1 MKPIIGMIVAAA
13 LCLSAPTAAF
23 AQAPIAPAPPAVDSD
38 EQEFNF
44 EGDEIRTDFLKP
56 NTLIVEGLRRGRMSV
71 LISVRLDFVD
81 EIVKSAEDI

>member
-1 MKPIIGMIVAAA
+1 MKAIIGVIVMTTVLIVGSPLAIGQTPATPAAT
-13 LCLSAPTAAF
+13 PET
-23 AQAPIAPAPPAVDSD
+23 SD
-38 EQEFNF
+38 QEFNF